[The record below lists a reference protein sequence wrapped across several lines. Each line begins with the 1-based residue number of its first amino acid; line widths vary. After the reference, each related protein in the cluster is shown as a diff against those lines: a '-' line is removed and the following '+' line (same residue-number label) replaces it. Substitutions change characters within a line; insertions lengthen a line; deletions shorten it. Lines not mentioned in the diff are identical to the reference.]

1 MGSLRLRARRAPN
14 PPTSSSIEVPTDWQS
29 RKHAPE
35 RAHQLLSAGNG
46 KDVIFIAL
54 QDDFIVQESDDLCSI
69 RQVAAQLLYRKFD
82 RSPLHHSVPLGA
94 RFKQLLPYGCDLTL
108 KSMQIRQREAGC
120 LENTAGDI
128 PSFLLQGAART
139 SQLDSHLPFIRKIA
153 AAGKIA
159 DGLKPL
165 EQRRQGT
172 RFKKERFTQFSDGL
186 VILSPKRH
194 HHQIL
199 RISKPEFIKERII
212 DPIKGVRSRVEGKT
226 EQVLFGKRYG

>member
-1 MGSLRLRARRAPN
+1 MYQLGFDPPGGALN
-14 PPTSSSIEVPTDWQS
+14 PGVMVKT
-29 RKHAPE
+29 
-35 RAHQLLSAGNG
+35 
-46 KDVIFIAL
+46 
-54 QDDFIVQESDDLCSI
+54 
-69 RQVAAQLLYRKFD
+69 
-82 RSPLHHSVPLGA
+82 PLHHSVPLLA
-94 RFKQLLPYGCDLTL
+94 RFKQPLPHGCDLTL

-128 PSFLLQGAART
+128 PSFLLHGAARV

-172 RFKKERFTQFSDGL
+172 RFKKEGFTQFSDGL

>member
-1 MGSLRLRARRAPN
+1 MYQLGFDPPGGALN
-14 PPTSSSIEVPTDWQS
+14 PGVMV
-29 RKHAPE
+29 K
-35 RAHQLLSAGNG
+35 N
-46 KDVIFIAL
+46 
-54 QDDFIVQESDDLCSI
+54 
-69 RQVAAQLLYRKFD
+69 
-82 RSPLHHSVPLGA
+82 PLHHSVPLLA
-94 RFKQLLPYGCDLTL
+94 RFKQPLPHGCDLTL

-128 PSFLLQGAART
+128 PSFLLQGAARA
-139 SQLDSHLPFIRKIA
+139 SQLDSHLPFIRKIP

-199 RISKPEFIKERII
+199 RISK
-212 DPIKGVRSRVEGKT
+212 
-226 EQVLFGKRYG
+226 L